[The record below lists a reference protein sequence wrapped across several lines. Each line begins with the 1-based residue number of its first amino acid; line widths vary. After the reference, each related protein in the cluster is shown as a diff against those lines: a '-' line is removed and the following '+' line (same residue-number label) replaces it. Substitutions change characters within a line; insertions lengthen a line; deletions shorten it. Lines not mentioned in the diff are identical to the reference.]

1 MFTLKSKSYHS
12 FFLWLMIFFLSF
24 NLHSQTLFNYS
35 PQGLYD
41 GSGGMYEKD
50 SLRTL
55 YVNFHDPNYHS
66 ILQSSFFTNPS
77 YRIPASITLGD
88 ITLDS
93 VGVRYK
99 GNSTFCM
106 PNDNGVPKVPYNLD
120 MNYWISGQKLLG
132 YKKLKLANAWM
143 DATFQ
148 KEYIASK
155 IYRKYLPS
163 PEVNLM
169 KLNVQ
174 GNYLGLY
181 VNTESI
187 NKQFAKKHFDYDD
200 GALFKCDASGMFCDT
215 TGTPPGGYPGLNWN
229 GSSDSTLYYS
239 SYDIKSNHGWKEFI
253 DMIYALNFSPNNLD
267 SFLNIDRALW
277 AFAVNTVIGNFD
289 SYNGY
294 YVHNYYMYQNEDNLF
309 QMIPWDLSQSFIN
322 ALLGWDIFTPLG
334 PTHPTQYD
342 PYYGSDPTLFRPLT
356 EFLFNNADY
365 RRQYT
370 AHLRTVINELDTNQI
385 RSEVQTMQAMAY
397 NAMDNDVHKLFS
409 SADYFNNVEQDI
421 SNWAWGGYGFGGIMS
436 SLRHRIPFLLA
447 HSEISATPPN
457 IFNVQVN
464 NGIITANVNNESYVE
479 LMATVSEYNSKF
491 KSFNMYDDGTNG
503 DTQANDGVYSCY
515 VPFNSSPLIKFYVK
529 ARNSQAMMLS
539 PERAEYEFY
548 EYYSISNVLDK
559 PQLFNKE
566 IIFITDILGKKSK
579 FKYNTPL
586 IFIYDDG
593 SAEKKF
599 FVK

>member
-1 MFTLKSKSYHS
+1 MFTLQSKAYYS
-12 FFLWLMIFFLSF
+12 FFLCLVAFSLSF

-41 GSGGMYEKD
+41 GPGGMYEKD

-66 ILQSSFFTNPS
+66 ILQNSFFTNPS

-99 GNSTFCM
+99 GNSTFCI

-155 IYRKYLPS
+155 IYQKYLPS

-215 TGTPPGGYPGLNWN
+215 TGTPPGGYPGLTWN
-229 GSSDSTLYYS
+229 GSLDSTLYYS

-253 DMIYALNFSPNNLD
+253 DMIYALNFTPNNLD

-342 PYYGSDPTLFRPLT
+342 PYYGSDPSLFRPLT
-356 EFLFNNADY
+356 EFLFNNAEY

-370 AHLRTVINELDTNQI
+370 AHLRTVINEIDTNQI
-385 RSEVQTMQAMAY
+385 RGEVQTMQAMAY
-397 NAMDNDVHKLFS
+397 SAMDNDIHKLFS

-421 SNWAWGGYGFGGIMS
+421 SNLAWGGYGFGGIMS
-436 SLRHRIPFLLA
+436 CLRHRIPFLLA

-457 IFNVQVN
+457 IFNVQVD

-491 KSFNMYDDGTNG
+491 TSFDMYDDGTNG
-503 DTQANDGVYSCY
+503 DAQANDGIYSCY
-515 VPFNSSPLIKFYVK
+515 VPFATSPLVKFYVK

-559 PQLFNKE
+559 PQSFNKE

>member
-1 MFTLKSKSYHS
+1 MFALPSKSYYS
-12 FFLWLMIFFLSF
+12 FFLCLVVFSLSF
-24 NLHSQTLFNYS
+24 NLHSQTFNYS

-41 GSGGMYEKD
+41 DPGGMYEKD

-163 PEVNLM
+163 PEVNLI

-215 TGTPPGGYPGLNWN
+215 TGTPPGGYPGLTWN

-253 DMIYALNFSPNNLD
+253 DMIYALNFTPNNLD

-277 AFAVNTVIGNFD
+277 AFAVNTVLGNFD

-294 YVHNYYMYQNEDNLF
+294 YVHNYYMYQSEDNLF

-356 EFLFNNADY
+356 EFLFNNAEY

-370 AHLRTVINELDTNQI
+370 AHLRTVINEIDTNQI
-385 RSEVQTMQAMAY
+385 SSEVQTMQAMAY
-397 NAMDNDVHKLFS
+397 SAMNNDIHKLFS

-421 SNWAWGGYGFGGIMS
+421 SNWSWGGYGFGGIMS

-491 KSFNMYDDGTNG
+491 TSFDMYDDGTNG
-503 DTQANDGVYSCY
+503 DAQANDGTYSCY
-515 VPFNSSPLIKFYVK
+515 VPFATSPLVKFYVK
-529 ARNSQAMMLS
+529 ARNSQAMILS

-548 EYYSISNVLDK
+548 EHYSISNVLDK
-559 PQLFNKE
+559 PQSFNKE
-566 IIFITDILGKKSK
+566 LTFITDILGKKSK

-586 IFIYDDG
+586 IFIYEDG

>member
-1 MFTLKSKSYHS
+1 MFALQSKSYYS
-12 FFLWLMIFFLSF
+12 FFLCLVVFSLSF

-41 GSGGMYEKD
+41 GPGGMYEKD

-155 IYRKYLPS
+155 IYQKYLPS

-215 TGTPPGGYPGLNWN
+215 TGTPPGGYPGLTWN

-253 DMIYALNFSPNNLD
+253 DMIYALNFTPNNLD

-294 YVHNYYMYQNEDNLF
+294 YVHNYYMYQSEDNLF

-356 EFLFNNADY
+356 EFLFNNAEY

-370 AHLRTVINELDTNQI
+370 AHLRTVINEIDTNQI

-397 NAMDNDVHKLFS
+397 SAMDNDIHKLFS

-491 KSFNMYDDGTNG
+491 TSFDMYDDGTNG
-503 DTQANDGVYSCY
+503 DVQANDGTYSCY
-515 VPFNSSPLIKFYVK
+515 VPFATSPLVKFYVK
-529 ARNSQAMMLS
+529 ARNSQAMILS

-548 EYYSISNVLDK
+548 EYYSISDVLDK
-559 PQLFNKE
+559 PQTYNKE

-586 IFIYDDG
+586 IFIYEDG

>member
-1 MFTLKSKSYHS
+1 MFTLKSKSYYS
-12 FFLWLMIFFLSF
+12 FFLCLIIFSLSF
-24 NLHSQTLFNYS
+24 NLQSQTLFNYS

-41 GSGGMYEKD
+41 GSGGIYEKD

-200 GALFKCDASGMFCDT
+200 GALFKCDDSGMFCDT
-215 TGTPPGGYPGLNWN
+215 TGTPPGGYAGLTWY

-239 SYDIKSNHGWKEFI
+239 SY
-253 DMIYALNFSPNNLD
+253 NL
-267 SFLNIDRALW
+267 
-277 AFAVNTVIGNFD
+277 
-289 SYNGY
+289 
-294 YVHNYYMYQNEDNLF
+294 
-309 QMIPWDLSQSFIN
+309 
-322 ALLGWDIFTPLG
+322 
-334 PTHPTQYD
+334 
-342 PYYGSDPTLFRPLT
+342 
-356 EFLFNNADY
+356 
-365 RRQYT
+365 
-370 AHLRTVINELDTNQI
+370 
-385 RSEVQTMQAMAY
+385 
-397 NAMDNDVHKLFS
+397 
-409 SADYFNNVEQDI
+409 
-421 SNWAWGGYGFGGIMS
+421 
-436 SLRHRIPFLLA
+436 SLIHI
-447 HSEISATPPN
+447 
-457 IFNVQVN
+457 
-464 NGIITANVNNESYVE
+464 
-479 LMATVSEYNSKF
+479 
-491 KSFNMYDDGTNG
+491 
-503 DTQANDGVYSCY
+503 
-515 VPFNSSPLIKFYVK
+515 
-529 ARNSQAMMLS
+529 
-539 PERAEYEFY
+539 
-548 EYYSISNVLDK
+548 
-559 PQLFNKE
+559 
-566 IIFITDILGKKSK
+566 
-579 FKYNTPL
+579 
-586 IFIYDDG
+586 
-593 SAEKKF
+593 
-599 FVK
+599 

>member
-1 MFTLKSKSYHS
+1 MNIKLKKIIICV
-12 FFLWLMIFFLSF
+12 LLLSF
-24 NLHSQTLFNYS
+24 TKQVVSQTLFNHD
-35 PQGLYD
+35 PQVFYD
-41 GSGGMYEKD
+41 GPGGVYEKD

-55 YVNFHDPNYHS
+55 YVNFHDPNYHT
-66 ILQSSFFTNPS
+66 ILRNSFFTNPK

-106 PNDNGVPKVPYNLD
+106 PNDNGIPKVPYNLD
-120 MNYWISGQKLLG
+120 MNYWIAGQQLLG
-132 YKKLKLANAWM
+132 YNKLKLANAWM

-174 GNYLGLY
+174 GNYLGMY

-215 TGTPPGGYPGLNWN
+215 TGTPPGGYPGLTWY
-229 GSSDSTLYYS
+229 GSNDSTLYYS
-239 SYDIKSNHGWKEFI
+239 SYDRKSEHGWKELI
-253 DMIYALNFSPNNLD
+253 DMIYALNFTPAILD
-267 SFLNIDRALW
+267 SFINIDRVLW
-277 AFAVNTVIGNFD
+277 AFAVNTVVGNFD
-289 SYNGY
+289 TYNGY
-294 YVHNYYMYQNEDNLF
+294 YVHNYYLYKTEDGLF

-322 ALLGWDIFTPLG
+322 ALLGWDIFTPMG
-334 PTHPTQYD
+334 PNHPAHYD
-342 PYYGSDPTLFRPLT
+342 PYYGSDPTLYRPLT
-356 EFLFNNADY
+356 AYLFNNAEY

-385 RSEVQTMQAMAY
+385 RAEVQSMQAMAY
-397 NAMDNDVHKLFS
+397 TGVDSDPHKLFS
-409 SADYFNNVEQDI
+409 TFDYFNNVEQDI
-421 SNWAWGGYGFGGIMS
+421 SNWAWGGFGFGGIMS
-436 SLRHRIPFLLA
+436 TLRNRLPFLLS
-447 HSEISATPPN
+447 HPEISASPPN
-457 IFNVQVN
+457 IYNVQVN
-464 NGIITANVNNESYVE
+464 GGIVTANVNNESYVE
-479 LMATVSEYNSKF
+479 IMATTSEYNSKF
-491 KSFNMYDDGTNG
+491 QSFNMYDNGTNG
-503 DTQANDGVYSCY
+503 DAVANDNIYSCY
-515 VPFNSSPLIKFYVK
+515 MPFSSSPLVKFYLK
-529 ARNSQAMMLS
+529 ARNSQAMAML

-548 EYYSISNVLDK
+548 KYYSISGVFDAPISTK
-559 PQLFNKE
+559 KE
-566 IIFITDILGKKSK
+566 LVYITDILGKKSSH
-579 FKYNTPL
+579 KYNTPL

-593 SAEKKF
+593 SVEKKF
-599 FVK
+599 FIK

>member
-1 MFTLKSKSYHS
+1 MFVLQSKSYYS
-12 FFLWLMIFFLSF
+12 FFLCLVVFSLSF

-35 PQGLYD
+35 PQVLYD
-41 GSGGMYEKD
+41 GPGGMYEKD

-120 MNYWISGQKLLG
+120 MNYWISGQKLFG

-215 TGTPPGGYPGLNWN
+215 TGTPPGGYPGLTWN

-253 DMIYALNFSPNNLD
+253 DMIYALNFTPNNLD

-322 ALLGWDIFTPLG
+322 ALLGWDIFTPSR
-334 PTHPTQYD
+334 
-342 PYYGSDPTLFRPLT
+342 PYSSNTIRPL
-356 EFLFNNADY
+356 LW
-365 RRQYT
+365 
-370 AHLRTVINELDTNQI
+370 L
-385 RSEVQTMQAMAY
+385 
-397 NAMDNDVHKLFS
+397 
-409 SADYFNNVEQDI
+409 
-421 SNWAWGGYGFGGIMS
+421 
-436 SLRHRIPFLLA
+436 
-447 HSEISATPPN
+447 
-457 IFNVQVN
+457 
-464 NGIITANVNNESYVE
+464 
-479 LMATVSEYNSKF
+479 
-491 KSFNMYDDGTNG
+491 
-503 DTQANDGVYSCY
+503 
-515 VPFNSSPLIKFYVK
+515 
-529 ARNSQAMMLS
+529 
-539 PERAEYEFY
+539 
-548 EYYSISNVLDK
+548 
-559 PQLFNKE
+559 
-566 IIFITDILGKKSK
+566 
-579 FKYNTPL
+579 
-586 IFIYDDG
+586 
-593 SAEKKF
+593 
-599 FVK
+599 

>member
-1 MFTLKSKSYHS
+1 
-12 FFLWLMIFFLSF
+12 
-24 NLHSQTLFNYS
+24 
-35 PQGLYD
+35 
-41 GSGGMYEKD
+41 MYEKD

-66 ILQSSFFTNPS
+66 ILQNSFFTNPS

-99 GNSTFCM
+99 GNSTFCI

-155 IYRKYLPS
+155 IYQKYLPS

-215 TGTPPGGYPGLNWN
+215 TGTPPGGYPGLTWN
-229 GSSDSTLYYS
+229 GSLDSTLYYS

-253 DMIYALNFSPNNLD
+253 DMIYALNFTPNNLD

-342 PYYGSDPTLFRPLT
+342 PYYGSDPSLFRPLT
-356 EFLFNNADY
+356 EFLFNNAEY

-370 AHLRTVINELDTNQI
+370 AHLRTVINEIDTNQI

-397 NAMDNDVHKLFS
+397 SAMDNDIHKLFS

-421 SNWAWGGYGFGGIMS
+421 SNLAWGGYGFGGIMS
-436 SLRHRIPFLLA
+436 CLRHRIPFLLA

-491 KSFNMYDDGTNG
+491 TSFDMYDDGTNG
-503 DTQANDGVYSCY
+503 DAQANDGIYSCY
-515 VPFNSSPLIKFYVK
+515 VPFATSPLVKFYLR

-559 PQLFNKE
+559 PQSFNKE

>member
-12 FFLWLMIFFLSF
+12 FFLCLIIFSLSF

-120 MNYWISGQKLLG
+120 MNYWIAGQKLLG

-215 TGTPPGGYPGLNWN
+215 TGTPPGGYPGLTWN

-253 DMIYALNFSPNNLD
+253 DMIYALNFTPNNLD

-464 NGIITANVNNESYVE
+464 SGIITANVNNESYVE

>member
-1 MFTLKSKSYHS
+1 MFTLQSKAYYS
-12 FFLWLMIFFLSF
+12 FFLCLVTFSLSF

-41 GSGGMYEKD
+41 GPGGMYEKD

-66 ILQSSFFTNPS
+66 ILQNSFFTNPS

-93 VGVRYK
+93 IGVRYK
-99 GNSTFCM
+99 GNSTFCI

-155 IYRKYLPS
+155 IYQKYLPS

-253 DMIYALNFSPNNLD
+253 DMIYALNFTPNNLD

-342 PYYGSDPTLFRPLT
+342 PYYGSDPSLFRPLT
-356 EFLFNNADY
+356 EFLFNNAEY
-365 RRQYT
+365 RRLYT
-370 AHLRTVINELDTNQI
+370 AHLRTVINEIDTNQI

-397 NAMDNDVHKLFS
+397 TAMDNDIHKLFS

-421 SNWAWGGYGFGGIMS
+421 SNLAWGGYGFGGIMS
-436 SLRHRIPFLLA
+436 CLRHRIPFLLA

-457 IFNVQVN
+457 IFNVQVD

-491 KSFNMYDDGTNG
+491 TSFNMYDDGTNG
-503 DTQANDGVYSCY
+503 DDQTNDGIYSCY
-515 VPFNSSPLIKFYVK
+515 VPFATSPLVKFYVK

-548 EYYSISNVLDK
+548 EYYSISHVLDK
-559 PQLFNKE
+559 PQSINKE
-566 IIFITDILGKKSK
+566 IVFITDMLGKKSK

-586 IFIYDDG
+586 IFIYNDG